1 MLVFFIFRSS
11 SSMSSSMSS
20 MLRCKILHIRSST
33 GLEIEKSSLP
43 ESSVASMWTSNIR
56 HPLLSLVLL
65 TSSSSEKRVS
75 FVFFFLLSPPVED
88 DDDCVGGL
96 IPGANAFF
104 FFFFPSKVKVALFLL
119 LELCNEKE
127 RKREQRVRR
136 GHHRYHEFVVVIPFV
151 FKRCFNEVVVNC
163 FFFQLRIQS
172 FLDIKITHTY
182 S

>member
-96 IPGANAFF
+96 IPGANSF

-119 LELCNEKE
+119 LELFNEKE
-127 RKREQRVRR
+127 RKREQRVGR

-151 FKRCFNEVVVNC
+151 FRCFNEVVVNC

-172 FLDIKITHTY
+172 FLDT
-182 S
+182 

>member
-1 MLVFFIFRSS
+1 MLVCFIFRSS

-96 IPGANAFF
+96 IPGSNAF

-182 S
+182 T